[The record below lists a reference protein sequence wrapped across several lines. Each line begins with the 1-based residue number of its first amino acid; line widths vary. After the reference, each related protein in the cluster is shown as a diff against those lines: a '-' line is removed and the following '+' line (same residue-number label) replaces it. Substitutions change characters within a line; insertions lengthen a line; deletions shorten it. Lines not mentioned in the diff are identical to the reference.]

1 MSQGGV
7 KKLPESKPIN
17 FYLKKDTYMKSK
29 LKTTSLAIAAAA
41 VLAASGAASAAP
53 PANLG
58 NTTWTLQTNQ
68 DSTQLVITTQDGPGA
83 PGAATCRTINGEL
96 GIAPAPAI
104 PIRGWYCPSTGRIH
118 FLHKNLNNGNAVR
131 AFTGNLSDEV
141 VDQPLYMAETMMVE
155 DAAHGDL
162 GEFNFSAVSIP

>member
-1 MSQGGV
+1 
-7 KKLPESKPIN
+7 
-17 FYLKKDTYMKSK
+17 MKSK

-68 DSTQLVITTQDGPGA
+68 DSTQLVITTQGGPGA

-104 PIRGWYCPSTGRIH
+104 PIRGWYCLSTRIH
-118 FLHKNLNNGNAVR
+118 FLHKNLGSSNTVR
-131 AFTGNLSDEV
+131 VFTGNLSDDV
-141 VDQPLYMAETMMVE
+141 VGQPLYMAGTMMVD
-155 DAAHGDL
+155 DAAFGDL
-162 GEFNFSAVSIP
+162 GEFNFSAVQ